1 MKVKLMSFG
10 FKYGMPEEMNFLWDV
25 RCLPNPH
32 WVEELRPKT
41 GLEQEISRYVLAS
54 EEGDSFLQMLQPL
67 AGFLVEQNI
76 AAGKKLLIMAV
87 GCTGG
92 RHRSVAVVEALKK
105 TVQSLPVE
113 LQLLHRDIEKDA

>member
-1 MKVKLMSFG
+1 MKVKVMSFG

-41 GLEQEISRYVLAS
+41 GLVEEISDYVLAS
-54 EEGDSFLQMLQPL
+54 EEGRRFLQLLQPL
-67 AGFLVEQNI
+67 ALFLVEQNI
-76 AAGKKLLIMAV
+76 AAGKKALVMAV

-105 TVQSLPVE
+105 TLQPLPVE
-113 LQLLHRDIEKDA
+113 LQWLHRDIEKDA